1 MICPKCGRK
10 YEDDMPQ
17 CLWCDAPNPKMKKQ
31 PEPKPALEPTK
42 EFELEPVQK
51 IPADSR
57 TFTGPD
63 DECPEFSE
71 TTEPEDDGKPRKG
84 TLIFWMSI
92 ILGEAGVHCF
102 MSGRTLRGWLY
113 LFFGG
118 FTFNF
123 LKGFLSPLNIHF
135 PLGVHILMNLASIVV
150 TVLAC
155 IDVWKIAQGKY
166 VHFKKGFAYT
176 GAKWM
181 FAIAIL
187 CYMTNGIFIAAST
200 TKTISNGFFNIETYE
215 RTDDNVQACQES
227 MASSVEDY
235 IDRQEKFFAAEKR
248 LGNFEE
254 IAFIPTAYKCR
265 INHFVS
271 QDLGIGISIKYR
283 SFITAC
289 KTGSIW
295 TFSASVQDDK
305 LVWYTTTPK
314 DENCKETFPKL
325 YELKEKLKNQQP
337 NSDIQ

>member
-10 YEDDMPQ
+10 YENDMPQ
-17 CLWCDAPNPKMKKQ
+17 CLWCDAPNPTMNKQ
-31 PEPKPALEPTK
+31 AEPAQ
-42 EFELEPVQK
+42 EPVPEK
-51 IPADSR
+51 IDGTSVTAEQNY
-57 TFTGPD
+57 
-63 DECPEFSE
+63 ECSE
-71 TTEPEDDGKPRKG
+71 SSKTKEPEDNTKPRKG
-84 TLIFWMSI
+84 TLIFWMSVI
-92 ILGEAGVHCF
+92 FGELGVHCI

-235 IDRQEKFFAAEKR
+235 INRQEKFFAAEKR

-314 DENCKETFPKL
+314 DENCKEAFPKL
-325 YELKEKLKNQQP
+325 YEIK
-337 NSDIQ
+337 

>member
-31 PEPKPALEPTK
+31 PEPEQETK
-42 EFELEPVQK
+42 IEQHPVQEK
-51 IPADSR
+51 LDETNAISNQNC
-57 TFTGPD
+57 
-63 DECPEFSE
+63 ECPETSE
-71 TTEPEDDGKPRKG
+71 TTEPEDNTMPRKG
-84 TLIFWMSI
+84 TLIFWMGAI
-92 ILGEAGVHCF
+92 FGELGVHCI

-123 LKGFLSPLNIHF
+123 LKGFLGPLNIHF
-135 PLGVHILMNLASIVV
+135 PLWMHILMNLASVVV
-150 TVLAC
+150 TLLAC
-155 IDVWKIAQGKY
+155 IDVWKIAQGRY
-166 VHFKKGFAYT
+166 VHSKKGFTYT

-187 CYMTNGIFIAAST
+187 CYMINGIFIASST
-200 TKTISNGFFNIETYE
+200 IKIISNGFFNIETYD
-215 RTDDNVQACQES
+215 RTDDNVQACYEN

-248 LGNFEE
+248 LGNFEV
-254 IAFIPTAYKCR
+254 IAFIPTAYKCH
-265 INHFVS
+265 INHFVT

-283 SFITAC
+283 SFITDC

-305 LVWYTTTPK
+305 LVWYATMPK
-314 DENCKETFPKL
+314 DEKCKETFPKF
-325 YELKEKLKNQQP
+325 YELKDKLEKQQTE
-337 NSDIQ
+337 SSAQ